1 MSVIFDKRN
10 WKENSMGYSIGEA
23 AKKAGL
29 SAYTLRYY
37 DKEGLLPFVER
48 TPAGFRIFKDSDLE
62 WLAVISC
69 LKNTGM
75 SIKDIK
81 KFINWCMEGDSTLEK
96 RLNMF
101 KQQKERVQDQMKELK
116 DFMDEID
123 YKIWYYETALA
134 AGTESIHEKD
144 GKNASL
150 SFQKEK
156 QE

>member
-1 MSVIFDKRN
+1 
-10 WKENSMGYSIGEA
+10 MGYSIGEA

-101 KQQKERVQDQMKELK
+101 KTQKKRVQDQMNELK
-116 DFMDEID
+116 DLWMRLTIK
-123 YKIWYYETALA
+123 YGIMRRLIA
-134 AGTESIHEKD
+134 AGTE
-144 GKNASL
+144 
-150 SFQKEK
+150 QP
-156 QE
+156 

>member
-1 MSVIFDKRN
+1 M
-10 WKENSMGYSIGEA
+10 EYSIGEA

-48 TPAGFRIFKDSDLE
+48 TPSGFRIFKDSDLE

-69 LKNTGM
+69 LKSTGM

-101 KQQKERVQDQMKELK
+101 KKQKERVQDQMKELQG
-116 DFMDEID
+116 FMDEID
-123 YKIWYYETALA
+123 YKIWYYETALS
-134 AGTESIHEKD
+134 AGTEAIHEKD
-144 GKNASL
+144 GKNTFLSL
-150 SFQKEK
+150 KKEK
-156 QE
+156 PE

>member
-1 MSVIFDKRN
+1 
-10 WKENSMGYSIGEA
+10 MGYSIGEA

-48 TPAGFRIFKDSDLE
+48 TPSGFRIFKDSDLE

-69 LKNTGM
+69 LKSSGM

-101 KQQKERVQDQMKELK
+101 KKQKERV
-116 DFMDEID
+116 
-123 YKIWYYETALA
+123 
-134 AGTESIHEKD
+134 
-144 GKNASL
+144 
-150 SFQKEK
+150 
-156 QE
+156 